1 MYRKHDN
8 NRKRRSGTVF
18 MLGGLLL
25 FAAALFLTGYNL
37 WDEQRAGDAVAAI
50 LEQMSA
56 LQGRAQEGLGAT
68 GGQDQK
74 VPDYVRNPDMEMPT
88 VQIDGEAYIGVLEF
102 PSLSVSLPV
111 ISDWSAAKLRTAP
124 CRYTGSAY
132 RDNLVIAGH
141 NYRTHFGKL
150 QNLSLGDTV
159 LFFDADGNQ
168 FAYEVAGVEELDS
181 TAIEEMVTGD
191 WDLTLFTC
199 TLSGQTR
206 FTVRCIRSE

>member
-1 MYRKHDN
+1 
-8 NRKRRSGTVF
+8 
-18 MLGGLLL
+18 
-25 FAAALFLTGYNL
+25 
-37 WDEQRAGDAVAAI
+37 
-50 LEQMSA
+50 
-56 LQGRAQEGLGAT
+56 
-68 GGQDQK
+68 
-74 VPDYVRNPDMEMPT
+74 MPT

-132 RDNLVIAGH
+132 QDNLVIAGH

-159 LFFDADGNQ
+159 LFFDADGNR

>member
-1 MYRKHDN
+1 EPLDN
-8 NRKRRSGTVF
+8 YDEVLDFLKKVSSPDGLNIGMRHISLSTCGLVERMRRS
-18 MLGGLLL
+18 
-25 FAAALFLTGYNL
+25 
-37 WDEQRAGDAVAAI
+37 
-50 LEQMSA
+50 
-56 LQGRAQEGLGAT
+56 AQEGLGAT
-68 GGQDQK
+68 GGQDQE

-199 TLSGQTR
+199 TVGGTTR
-206 FTVRCIRSE
+206 LAVRCEALDALPARYAEE

>member
-68 GGQDQK
+68 GARIKRYRIMCETRIWRCQ
-74 VPDYVRNPDMEMPT
+74 
-88 VQIDGEAYIGVLEF
+88 
-102 PSLSVSLPV
+102 
-111 ISDWSAAKLRTAP
+111 P
-124 CRYTGSAY
+124 CRLME
-132 RDNLVIAGH
+132 RHI
-141 NYRTHFGKL
+141 
-150 QNLSLGDTV
+150 
-159 LFFDADGNQ
+159 
-168 FAYEVAGVEELDS
+168 
-181 TAIEEMVTGD
+181 
-191 WDLTLFTC
+191 
-199 TLSGQTR
+199 SG
-206 FTVRCIRSE
+206 F